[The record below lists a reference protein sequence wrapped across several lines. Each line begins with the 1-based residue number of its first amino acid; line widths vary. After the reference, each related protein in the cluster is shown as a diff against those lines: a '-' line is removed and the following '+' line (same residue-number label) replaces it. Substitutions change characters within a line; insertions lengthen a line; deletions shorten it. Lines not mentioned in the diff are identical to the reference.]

1 VVNGKQEING
11 NLSTFNRN
19 SIDVGNLFR
28 TDKNKPRTETFRD
41 NFTTA
46 QLRIDTNSR
55 FGMIYIRAVIDNQ
68 DPTNNITIRTDPQ
81 GQLLTIPPNSVLVIE
96 NETHS
101 FLEINPNAV
110 TGVGNFSLETAVED
124 DLRKSGFLGL

>member
-1 VVNGKQEING
+1 MSQ
-11 NLSTFNRN
+11 FNRN
-19 SIDVGNLFR
+19 SIDVANLFR
-28 TDKNKPRTETFRD
+28 ADKNKPRTETFRD

-46 QLRIDTNSR
+46 QFRIDTQSR
-55 FGMIYIRAVIDNQ
+55 FGMIWIRAVIDNQ

-81 GQLLTIPPNSVLVIE
+81 GQLLTIPPNSVLTIE
-96 NETHS
+96 NEHHN

>member
-1 VVNGKQEING
+1 
-11 NLSTFNRN
+11 LSLFNRN
-19 SIDVGNLFR
+19 SIDVANLFR
-28 TDKNKPRTETFRD
+28 ADKNKPRTETFRD

-46 QLRIDTNSR
+46 QVRISTVQR
-55 FGMIYIRAVIDNQ
+55 FGMIWIRAVIDNQ

-81 GQLLTIPPNSVLVIE
+81 GQILTIPPNSVLVIE
-96 NETHS
+96 NEHHD
-101 FLEINPNAV
+101 FLEINPDGV

>member
-1 VVNGKQEING
+1 
-11 NLSTFNRN
+11 LSFNRN

-55 FGMIYIRAVIDNQ
+55 FGMIFIRAVIDNQ
-68 DPTNNITIRTDPQ
+68 DPTNNVTIRTDPQ

>member
-1 VVNGKQEING
+1 
-11 NLSTFNRN
+11 LSFNRN

-46 QLRIDTNSR
+46 QTRIDTNSR

-81 GQLLTIPPNSVLVIE
+81 GQLLTIPPNSVLIIE